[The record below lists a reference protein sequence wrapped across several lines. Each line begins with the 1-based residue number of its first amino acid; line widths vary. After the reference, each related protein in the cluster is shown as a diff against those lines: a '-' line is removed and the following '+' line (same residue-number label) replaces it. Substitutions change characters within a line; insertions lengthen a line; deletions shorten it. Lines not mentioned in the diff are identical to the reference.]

1 METSLER
8 IKVKIGELES
18 QIGDLRIAERELLA
32 LDKET
37 SRPAKAAPAVTAAP
51 VKSAPAKNA
60 PAVKAKPGPKG
71 KQKAAAPQP
80 KAEEPAGKPESVSSA
95 VAQALAEHDPLSV
108 AEIADVITASG
119 RDVNNRAISFTLQ
132 ALKKRGVAKSVD
144 GKWTT
149 TASKPRAKKGQSAPK
164 THAEAV
170 EA

>member
-8 IKVKIGELES
+8 IKVKITELES

-37 SRPAKAAPAVTAAP
+37 SRPAKAAQAVTPAPIKAAP
-51 VKSAPAKNA
+51 VA
-60 PAVKAKPGPKG
+60 KAKPGPKA
-71 KQKAAAPQP
+71 KQKAVAPQP
-80 KAEEPAGKPESVSSA
+80 KAEEPAGRPESMSSA
-95 VAQALAEHDPLSV
+95 VAQALADHDPLSV
-108 AEIADVITASG
+108 GEIADVITASG
-119 RDVNNRAISFTLQ
+119 REVNNRAISFTLQ

-149 TASKPRAKKGQSAPK
+149 TASKPRAKKAQVTPK
-164 THAEAV
+164 AHAEVA